1 MKKKPFVE
9 VLNNKFTDC
18 KDKINEQMRRNA
30 VIANAKRQIVDAS
43 RKLKYFQAYQIHE
56 LYYEAIHYLYFN
68 LRAGEAEFYKT
79 LKKILLK
86 VEDKIDKKIMIC
98 ALAKFCENHPAEI
111 SPGILY
117 DYATRWHHRINN
129 NLFSLIDNIDYKPF
143 WGWMVQHMIDDF
155 SLIDLLYEDELTFEG
170 IISWIA
176 SDEEYVEKFF
186 GEEFDFFMEQII
198 ECVTYGE
205 EENELLTL
213 GSVFDTI
220 WRILPEYEVKVLNY
234 AWLYCLDEETE
245 GMLSV
250 EDFIYILNYMA
261 DYEYI
266 AEKEVFCNTG
276 KNEWPDVDYD
286 GCVDVVEAARAII
299 YFHSLNMEVVEIAW
313 ILENRFG
320 VEESVINDAIAE
332 SAIEEFADGNLND
345 LVHNEKLAP
354 LFQFPVAYNLFTLYF
369 DDIVKNTAK
378 CAFAELEEKYG
389 IECKVVK
396 A

>member
-1 MKKKPFVE
+1 
-9 VLNNKFTDC
+9 
-18 KDKINEQMRRNA
+18 
-30 VIANAKRQIVDAS
+30 
-43 RKLKYFQAYQIHE
+43 
-56 LYYEAIHYLYFN
+56 
-68 LRAGEAEFYKT
+68 
-79 LKKILLK
+79 
-86 VEDKIDKKIMIC
+86 
-98 ALAKFCENHPAEI
+98 
-111 SPGILY
+111 
-117 DYATRWHHRINN
+117 
-129 NLFSLIDNIDYKPF
+129 
-143 WGWMVQHMIDDF
+143 
-155 SLIDLLYEDELTFEG
+155 
-170 IISWIA
+170 
-176 SDEEYVEKFF
+176 
-186 GEEFDFFMEQII
+186 
-198 ECVTYGE
+198 
-205 EENELLTL
+205 
-213 GSVFDTI
+213 
-220 WRILPEYEVKVLNY
+220 
-234 AWLYCLDEETE
+234 
-245 GMLSV
+245 MLSV